1 MEDGRPRQLTT
12 RAVGAAL
19 VLAGVSLAVGAIA
32 AVAQGEMQRG
42 VTPEALG
49 FGALARFDA
58 AAWTSLGVL
67 LLLLTP
73 TVRVAGILGGFV
85 QEKKKTGSIVATAAL
100 LTFML
105 GSLVFTPQH
114 GPAPPAGEA
123 APLGSAAAG
132 TAPLGSATSEGQ

>member
-1 MEDGRPRQLTT
+1 MEDARPRQLTT

-19 VLAGVSLAVGAIA
+19 VLAGVSLAVGAVA
-32 AVAQGEMQRG
+32 AVAQGEMPRG

-49 FGALARFDA
+49 LGALARLDA

-85 QEKKKTGSIVATAAL
+85 QEKKKTSSIVATAAL
-100 LTFML
+100 LVFMIA
-105 GSLVFTPQH
+105 SLIFTPNH
-114 GPAPPAGEA
+114 GPALEEGGA
-123 APLGSAAAG
+123 APVGS
-132 TAPLGSATSEGQ
+132 TAPVTSEGQ